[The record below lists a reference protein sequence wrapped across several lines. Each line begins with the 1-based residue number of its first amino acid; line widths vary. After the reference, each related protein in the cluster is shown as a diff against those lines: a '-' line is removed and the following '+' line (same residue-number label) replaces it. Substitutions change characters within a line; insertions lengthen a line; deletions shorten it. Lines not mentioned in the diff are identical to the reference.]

1 MIIFCTAN
9 VGYFNFAFHHREMKV
24 KKGVIFD
31 MDGVIVDNY
40 AFHQEAWK
48 IFCRKYA
55 IDFSEAFRSEV
66 FGGTNRDHLE
76 TFFQRRLTDR
86 EVSELEQ
93 EKEALYRNLYHD
105 HIRPVRGLKP
115 FLQQLKQA
123 RFPMAL
129 ATSSPPVNVGFVL
142 EKTGTSSFF
151 DVIMDA
157 SHVTHGKPH
166 PDIYLKTAGALGLE
180 PQDCLVFEDSVNG
193 INSALRAGMK
203 VVALTTTHDRH
214 ELPEVDLYIP
224 NFEKVSVGGLKK
236 LLN

>member
-9 VGYFNFAFHHREMKV
+9 VGYFNFAFHLAEMKINFAA
-24 KKGVIFD
+24 IFD

-48 IFCRKYA
+48 IFCRRHA
-55 IDFSEAFRSEV
+55 VDFDEAFRSEV

-76 TFFQRRLTDR
+76 TFFRRPLTAR
-86 EVSELEQ
+86 EVADLEQ
-93 EKEALYRNLYHD
+93 EKEAVYRELYRED
-105 HIRPVRGLKP
+105 IRPLPGLLP

-123 RFPMAL
+123 GVPMAL

-142 EKTGTSSFF
+142 DETGTRSYF

-166 PDIYLKTAGALGLE
+166 PEIYLKTAEALGLE
-180 PQDCLVFEDSVNG
+180 PNACLVFEDSVNG
-193 INSALRAGMK
+193 INSALRAGMR
-203 VVALTTTHDRH
+203 VIALTTTHAAD
-214 ELPEVDLYIP
+214 ELPEVDLHVP
-224 NFEKVSVGGLKK
+224 TFEKIGVVDLEN
-236 LLN
+236 LM